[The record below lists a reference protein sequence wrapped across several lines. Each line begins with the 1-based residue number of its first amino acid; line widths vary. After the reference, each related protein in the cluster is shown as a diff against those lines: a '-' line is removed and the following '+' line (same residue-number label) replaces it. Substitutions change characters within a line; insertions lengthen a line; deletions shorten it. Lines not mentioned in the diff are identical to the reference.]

1 MDLTILSEIEKL
13 KQELQA
19 YTYFIGQAQT
29 DEERIVLQNKYYKDM
44 QRINDRI
51 KILESSNGES

>member
-1 MDLTILSEIEKL
+1 MDLTNLTEINTL

-19 YTYFIGQAQT
+19 YTYFIGTAQT
-29 DEERIVLQNKYYKDM
+29 DEERTELQNKYYKEM
-44 QRINDRI
+44 QRIHDRI

>member
-1 MDLTILSEIEKL
+1 MDLTILSEIEIL

-19 YTYFIGQAQT
+19 YTYFIGQTQS
-29 DEERIVLQNKYYKDM
+29 DEERTELQNKYYKDM
-44 QRINDRI
+44 QRIHDRI

>member
-1 MDLTILSEIEKL
+1 MDLTILSEL
-13 KQELQA
+13 KNLREELQA

-29 DEERIVLQNKYYKDM
+29 DEERTELQNKYNKEM

>member
-1 MDLTILSEIEKL
+1 MDLTILSELTSL

-19 YTYFIGQAQT
+19 YTYFIGLAQT
-29 DEERIVLQNKYYKDM
+29 DAERIELQNKYNKDM

-51 KILESSNGES
+51 KILETTNGES

>member
-1 MDLTILSEIEKL
+1 MDLTILTELEKL

-29 DEERIVLQNKYYKDM
+29 DEERAELKNKYNKDM